1 MYHQAMF
8 HIRRFLLNAILFAT
22 VITAPRVS
30 AQPALGDRNIIFYFD
45 ISNMSKDLQASAVS
59 TAEML
64 IQRKVKPED
73 RMAVMVSEG
82 AGKVTVKQDLT
93 KDHKRVLETVRHIV
107 DNPAGNGNGNS
118 LAPITAVLSLA
129 EAIPGEKTLFYFART
144 VDPTPSQAEWKSLR
158 DRAADSRI
166 ALYIIDTPSAPA
178 C

>member
-45 ISNMSKDLQASAVS
+45 ISNMSEDLQARAVS
-59 TAEML
+59 MAEML
-64 IQRKVKPED
+64 IQRKVRPED

-93 KDHKRVLETVRHIV
+93 KDQIAANAKAFFA
-107 DNPAGNGNGNS
+107 NMAKKPAPEM
-118 LAPITAVLSLA
+118 AKA
-129 EAIPGEKTLFYFART
+129 
-144 VDPTPSQAEWKSLR
+144 
-158 DRAADSRI
+158 
-166 ALYIIDTPSAPA
+166 
-178 C
+178 